1 LRFDLDPIHRSSAP
15 TRRTTAH
22 SLRAAEATTAMT
34 NESTPETS
42 PIDRAAWGGRFGWI
56 VGASIGLGLG
66 FFAAYALETV
76 ALKGRAD
83 ATAVAT
89 RLTSVVVPACFLVG
103 AIGGH
108 QLGAR
113 RGERWYKALGVAAG
127 ITLLTIVWVLL
138 SIAR

>member
-1 LRFDLDPIHRSSAP
+1 MTDDPTHESA
-15 TRRTTAH
+15 
-22 SLRAAEATTAMT
+22 
-34 NESTPETS
+34 
-42 PIDRAAWGGRFGWI
+42 PIDRAAWGARFGWI

-66 FFAAYALETV
+66 FFALYALETV

-89 RLTSVVVPACFLVG
+89 KLASVVVPACFLLG
-103 AIGGH
+103 AISGH

-127 ITLLTIVWVLL
+127 ITLLTIAWVLL

>member
-1 LRFDLDPIHRSSAP
+1 
-15 TRRTTAH
+15 
-22 SLRAAEATTAMT
+22 MT
-34 NESTPETS
+34 DEPSPQNTPV
-42 PIDRAAWGGRFGWI
+42 DRAAWGARFGWI

-66 FFAAYALETV
+66 FFAAYALETI

-89 RLTSVVVPACFLVG
+89 RLTSVVVPACFLIG
-103 AIGGH
+103 AVGGH

-127 ITLLTIVWVLL
+127 ITLLTIAWVLL